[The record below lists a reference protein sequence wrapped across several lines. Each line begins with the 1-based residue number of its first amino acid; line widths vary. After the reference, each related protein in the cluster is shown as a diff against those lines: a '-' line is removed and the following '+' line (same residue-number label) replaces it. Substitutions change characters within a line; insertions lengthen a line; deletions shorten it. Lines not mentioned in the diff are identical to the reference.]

1 MNPRIL
7 KNTLILCGV
16 VILLVLGYY
25 LLYWQPNMSSIRR
38 LKADVANQEK
48 EWKQV
53 QVDLNTWPKT
63 ITREKIAEY
72 EEGLKLFLSLIP
84 TKEQIPEFL
93 DQLQKDGVEKARL
106 SITWLSAIPK
116 KEGQQKPKPPPVET
130 QAQDKGDAK
139 AATQPTKLEY
149 EKATYQL
156 SVSGN
161 FMNLLSFLNDLE
173 SGKRLVSIDN
183 IRLKTSTDVKKPSV
197 ETEITLSVFYTA
209 DESQITFGN

>member
-1 MNPRIL
+1 
-7 KNTLILCGV
+7 
-16 VILLVLGYY
+16 
-25 LLYWQPNMSSIRR
+25 MSSIRQ
-38 LKADVANQEK
+38 LKADIANREK
-48 EWKQV
+48 EWRQV
-53 QVDLNTWPKT
+53 QLDLSTWPKT

-72 EEGLKLFLSLIP
+72 EEGLKLFLSLVP
-84 TKEQIPEFL
+84 TEEQIPEFL

-116 KEGQQKPKPPPVET
+116 KEVQQKPKPAPAA
-130 QAQDKGDAK
+130 QAQKGE
-139 AATQPTKLEY
+139 AATTQPTKLEY

-156 SVSGN
+156 RASGN

-183 IRLKTSTDVKKPSV
+183 IRLNASTDVKKPSV
-197 ETEITLSVFYTA
+197 ETEVTLSVFYTA